1 MARPRK
7 EANHLSAAVTVHMT
21 PELRAR
27 LAAAAEEERRK
38 LGDYARLLI
47 EDAMNDRDRRR
58 KERASE

>member
-1 MARPRK
+1 M
-7 EANHLSAAVTVHMT
+7 SAAVTIHMT

-47 EDAMNDRDRRR
+47 EDAMNDWDRR
-58 KERASE
+58 KESAGE